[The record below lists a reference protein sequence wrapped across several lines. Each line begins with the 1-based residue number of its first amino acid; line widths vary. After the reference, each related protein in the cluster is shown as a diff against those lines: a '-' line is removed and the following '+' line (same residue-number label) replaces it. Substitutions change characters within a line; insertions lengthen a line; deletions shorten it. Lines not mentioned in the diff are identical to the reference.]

1 MEKRLNEKME
11 NLSFF
16 MMMKSFFL
24 GVSGFWSQLLSGFDF
39 DYFTW
44 NTSRRNHFYGGL
56 EDDLPVKT
64 HLKYTIS
71 SSVFLNSKKEET
83 RSCKG
88 RPFPSFNES
97 KNSFKNIHN

>member
-39 DYFTW
+39 DYFT
-44 NTSRRNHFYGGL
+44 
-56 EDDLPVKT
+56 
-64 HLKYTIS
+64 
-71 SSVFLNSKKEET
+71 
-83 RSCKG
+83 
-88 RPFPSFNES
+88 
-97 KNSFKNIHN
+97 